1 MRFEELSSGGKRGC
15 KADDILSVRFREE
28 SKTLIQKSRPSKPRV
43 EYLESIPWNRTN
55 RLTIAVKRLFLKPIR
70 ECSALSFSYDYGTKV
85 WNSFYQ
91 CFSYWLLAGLACPSP
106 RNWTRIQLVLFLRLA
121 FWTWMVGAPT
131 FEGGEL
137 KEWQVYWL
145 RTLVVRASNARG
157 KTS

>member
-1 MRFEELSSGGKRGC
+1 
-15 KADDILSVRFREE
+15 
-28 SKTLIQKSRPSKPRV
+28 
-43 EYLESIPWNRTN
+43 
-55 RLTIAVKRLFLKPIR
+55 
-70 ECSALSFSYDYGTKV
+70 
-85 WNSFYQ
+85 
-91 CFSYWLLAGLACPSP
+91 
-106 RNWTRIQLVLFLRLA
+106 LFLRLA